1 MKKICVIT
9 GASSGI
15 GKEFFTEIAADTHFN
30 FDEFWVIARN
40 ASRLEELKALTETP
54 IKVIPLDLSK
64 ESSFEEYKDFSRRKS
79 PAFLFL

>member
-30 FDEFWVIARN
+30 FDEYWVIARN
-40 ASRLEELKALTETP
+40 ASRLEELKTLTETP
-54 IKVIPLDLSK
+54 IKVIPLDL
-64 ESSFEEYKDFSRRKS
+64 
-79 PAFLFL
+79 